1 MILRLRWHN
10 FSSQIGLLATR
21 DGLIMENKHSPYANV
36 VVTRI
41 DNMNDE
47 KIKKLITVLHSRQVE
62 LKVQEMYKGDA
73 VKAW

>member
-1 MILRLRWHN
+1 MILRLRWRLSTII
-10 FSSQIGLLATR
+10 FLSQIGLLATR

-47 KIKKLITVLHSRQVE
+47 KNKEINHCFTFKTSRIKGARNV
-62 LKVQEMYKGDA
+62 
-73 VKAW
+73 

>member
-1 MILRLRWHN
+1 
-10 FSSQIGLLATR
+10 
-21 DGLIMENKHSPYANV
+21 MENKHSPYANV